1 MLQGSAPERDS
12 ALETVRKARRIRRLT
27 ASARPPMAGGESSN
41 ESTCGY
47 GTDQAKRQILGES
60 HGVVDLFIARDA
72 AVDLTA

>member
-1 MLQGSAPERDS
+1 
-12 ALETVRKARRIRRLT
+12 
-27 ASARPPMAGGESSN
+27 MAGGESSN